1 MRGQGRPARAATTS
15 NNSGLSVPH
24 AAPLAEMPTGTLTVL
39 TTDGRVV
46 AYRNADRYEIGDG
59 DLFVLGPGD
68 QRRDCRAGSWVAV
81 GRLERADGLTYVAI
95 EAFAEAA
102 A

>member
-1 MRGQGRPARAATTS
+1 MTLT
-15 NNSGLSVPH
+15 
-24 AAPLAEMPTGTLTVL
+24 EMPTGTLTVL

-46 AYRNADRYEIGDG
+46 PCHNATEYQIGDG

-68 QRRDCRAGSWVAV
+68 QHRDWQAGSWVAI
-81 GRLERADGLTYVAI
+81 GTLERSDKLTYVAI